1 VPGGRLDPAAIE
13 RIEVRAYA
21 RCAML
26 AEKAV
31 VSSFGARFSIPFG
44 VATMIYHGGPDL
56 ENFEDAAVANPVIQS
71 LARRVFVT
79 ENPEYTKVSL
89 GMQKTDMKI
98 TFRDGRTCEAHADY
112 IRGEPQNPH
121 PPEAL
126 RSKFIRLTRDTWG
139 EAHAARVHD
148 AIMGVAPGTSFQAFA
163 DENRL

>member
-1 VPGGRLDPAAIE
+1 MLDRQDIDT
-13 RIEVRAYA
+13 
-21 RCAML
+21 
-26 AEKAV
+26 
-31 VSSFGARFSIPFG
+31 SFGARFSIPFG

-98 TFRDGRTCEAHADY
+98 TFRDGRTYEAHADY

-126 RSKFIRLTRDTWG
+126 RRKFIRLTRDTWG
-139 EAHAARVHD
+139 EAHAAAVHY
-148 AIMGVAPGTSFQAFA
+148 AIMGAAPATPFRAFA
-163 DENRL
+163 EANRL

>member
-1 VPGGRLDPAAIE
+1 MLD
-13 RIEVRAYA
+13 RQDVTT
-21 RCAML
+21 
-26 AEKAV
+26 
-31 VSSFGARFSIPFG
+31 SFGARFSIPFG
-44 VATMIYHGGPDL
+44 VATMIHHGGPDP

-98 TFRDGRTCEAHADY
+98 TFRDGRTYEAHADY

-126 RSKFIRLTRDTWG
+126 RRKFIRLTRDTWG
-139 EAHAARVHD
+139 EEHASRVHAA
-148 AIMGVAPGTSFQAFA
+148 MLEA
-163 DENRL
+163 DPQEGFVQFSDRNRL